1 MKCKKLIS
9 KNDPEDE
16 LNILQQCHDSLAD
29 DVFVQ
34 NKNTSQLDYATAYTQ
49 RTLSAWYVFVLLLV
63 TAIALIIIYY
73 KSVLIYW
80 QQTYHFDLVNSQSL
94 VQEIDPEEL
103 KPEQELLGQE
113 LREQE
118 LRQQELREQEL
129 REQEL
134 REQELRQQELRE
146 QELREQ
152 ELREQEL
159 REQELREKE
168 LREKEL
174 QQQAAHRREKSE
186 QMIQNGISEKSNIQ
200 GVNQSDGNLS
210 VIQQPDVDIGTAKSS
225 KIDLSSLNKSQ
236 SNAKLGNTPLQA
248 VKVEEVNQPKD
259 ESLSGSSL
267 ENQNPNK
274 LDPLEQ
280 FFTLDEI
287 KQLDSPKVPVTHLH
301 TSALNNEPLP
311 IVLTENDKVFFAG
324 DSLMQGVA
332 PYVKKMLFKE
342 YKIESINLSKQSTGL
357 SYPKAFDWPETIKNN
372 LANDPSIKLLVV
384 FLGANDSW
392 DFPVKGYSKYAKFK
406 SELWE
411 EQYRLRIASILNS
424 AREHDVQVLWLAA
437 PCMSKSKLNDGMVY
451 LNTLYISELK
461 KAQQHFLTTNNLLGC
476 TYTNYNSFIE
486 SENKKIK
493 VRTDDGIHFTP
504 TGQKILAKAIMDKIT
519 FKLLEDNHSD

>member
-146 QELREQ
+146 QELRE
-152 ELREQEL
+152 
-159 REQELREKE
+159 KE

-200 GVNQSDGNLS
+200 GVNQSDGNLLA
-210 VIQQPDVDIGTAKSS
+210 IQQPDVDIGTAKSS

-259 ESLSGSSL
+259 ESSSGSSL
-267 ENQNPNK
+267 KNQNPNK

-357 SYPKAFDWPETIKNN
+357 SYPKAFDWPETIKIN

-411 EQYRLRIASILNS
+411 EQYRLRISSILNS

>member
-1 MKCKKLIS
+1 M
-9 KNDPEDE
+9 
-16 LNILQQCHDSLAD
+16 
-29 DVFVQ
+29 
-34 NKNTSQLDYATAYTQ
+34 
-49 RTLSAWYVFVLLLV
+49 
-63 TAIALIIIYY
+63 
-73 KSVLIYW
+73 
-80 QQTYHFDLVNSQSL
+80 
-94 VQEIDPEEL
+94 
-103 KPEQELLGQE
+103 
-113 LREQE
+113 
-118 LRQQELREQEL
+118 
-129 REQEL
+129 
-134 REQELRQQELRE
+134 
-146 QELREQ
+146 
-152 ELREQEL
+152 
-159 REQELREKE
+159 
-168 LREKEL
+168 
-174 QQQAAHRREKSE
+174 
-186 QMIQNGISEKSNIQ
+186 
-200 GVNQSDGNLS
+200 
-210 VIQQPDVDIGTAKSS
+210 
-225 KIDLSSLNKSQ
+225 
-236 SNAKLGNTPLQA
+236 GNTPLQA

-259 ESLSGSSL
+259 ESSSGSSL
-267 ENQNPNK
+267 KNQNPNK